1 MVTVKAIF
9 MKQYPRKEICTGNIN
24 MHRTIQTVTR
34 LVADLP
40 QTITLETTLYDLIEA
55 VSAEVNCN
63 EEQWIPLI
71 VNRMLCSARSSINP

>member
-1 MVTVKAIF
+1 M
-9 MKQYPRKEICTGNIN
+9 QRKNLTAKKKMAES
-24 MHRTIQTVTR
+24 RKTIAV
-34 LVADLP
+34 
-40 QTITLETTLYDLIEA
+40 ETTLYDLIEA